1 MKVCLENQRYTGGW
15 LRGMAIALFIAVVT
29 ILPTHLL
36 AQEPPPIT
44 YERYDSAITV
54 RDDGSFLVREIQ
66 QIRFDDVFQS
76 AFAEIPFD
84 LVNSIDAIQLYE
96 GDQPYEPDS
105 DQPGGFTAYRDG
117 DVMAVE
123 WSFTP
128 TNPGDVR
135 TFVLEYVVEGGLWVY
150 PDEQIV
156 EWRAVPADRSG
167 IVVEESTITVTA
179 PAGVTADQ
187 LQYTAYGPGYEATV
201 DGNQV
206 TFTATESLPDGV
218 AFQVQVGMPATA
230 TTATVQSWQAAE
242 DAAKLAYRFR
252 RLDVEL
258 TLNNDGSM
266 TVEERHQLSVDAGAM
281 AEGSRTIPLFLVDA
295 IDTITGSWD

>member
-96 GDQPYEPDS
+96 GDQPYEPNS

-117 DVMAVE
+117 DVMVVE

-128 TNPGDVR
+128 TSAGDVR
-135 TFVLEYVVEGGLWVY
+135 TFADWMTFSPCTSVER
-150 PDEQIV
+150 PDRPQ
-156 EWRAVPADRSG
+156 PG
-167 IVVEESTITVTA
+167 ST
-179 PAGVTADQ
+179 
-187 LQYTAYGPGYEATV
+187 
-201 DGNQV
+201 
-206 TFTATESLPDGV
+206 
-218 AFQVQVGMPATA
+218 
-230 TTATVQSWQAAE
+230 
-242 DAAKLAYRFR
+242 
-252 RLDVEL
+252 
-258 TLNNDGSM
+258 
-266 TVEERHQLSVDAGAM
+266 
-281 AEGSRTIPLFLVDA
+281 
-295 IDTITGSWD
+295 